1 MGVLSRIAIGH
12 NDKGWGAAW
21 FLDKVTIRNEQTGAE
36 YYFLCGDWLASNIG
50 DGQVVRTLS
59 AAMEDGSP
67 SAPIINYKISVITG
81 DRLGAGT
88 DANVTITI
96 FGDQGDSGSVS
107 LDSSGNDFE
116 RNQTDVYG
124 VPVPDLGEITKIR
137 IGHDDS
143 GWNSGWF
150 LDKVIIENPVTHK
163 KWWFLC
169 GKWFDK
175 DEDDKQIVR
184 DIVAST
190 EDGTACLP
198 LLLYTVQ
205 VTTGNLR
212 GAGTD
217 ANVYIN
223 ITGANG
229 DTGKVNL
236 AGGRNS
242 FEKGSIDI
250 FGVYAVDLGE
260 ISQIEVGHDGK
271 GWFSGWY
278 LERVKVRNE
287 LTGVEFRFPCG
298 KWLDEKSGDGSIC
311 ASLFPSEDSGDVS
324 STVAWQISVTTGD
337 VRSAGC
343 SANVFIL
350 LFGSEEGNETEKLSL
365 QGDKD
370 SFSRGKTDVFMLESE
385 NVGPVSKIRIG
396 HDGSGGWTSLYGA
409 AWYLSSVNVKNMHT
423 NEEFN
428 FEYNEWV
435 QKENLVV
442 ELFPQ

>member
-1 MGVLSRIAIGH
+1 
-12 NDKGWGAAW
+12 
-21 FLDKVTIRNEQTGAE
+21 
-36 YYFLCGDWLASNIG
+36 
-50 DGQVVRTLS
+50 
-59 AAMEDGSP
+59 
-67 SAPIINYKISVITG
+67 
-81 DRLGAGT
+81 
-88 DANVTITI
+88 
-96 FGDQGDSGSVS
+96 
-107 LDSSGNDFE
+107 
-116 RNQTDVYG
+116 
-124 VPVPDLGEITKIR
+124 
-137 IGHDDS
+137 
-143 GWNSGWF
+143 
-150 LDKVIIENPVTHK
+150 LDKVIIENPVNHK
-163 KWWFLC
+163 KWWFLS

-190 EDGTACLP
+190 EDGQACLP

-229 DTGKVNL
+229 DTGNVNL
-236 AGGRNS
+236 PGGRNS
-242 FEKGSIDI
+242 FERGCIDI

-298 KWLDEKSGDGSIC
+298 RWLDEKSGDGSIC
-311 ASLFPSEDSGDVS
+311 ASLFPSEDSGDIS

-350 LFGSEEGNETEKLSL
+350 LFGSEEGKETEKLSL
-365 QGDKD
+365 QGDQD
-370 SFSRGKTDVFMLESE
+370 SFSRGKTDTFMLESE
-385 NVGPVSKIRIG
+385 NVGTLSKIRIG

-409 AWYLSSVNVKNMHT
+409 AWYLSSVTVKNMHT

-435 QKENLVV
+435 QKQNLVV